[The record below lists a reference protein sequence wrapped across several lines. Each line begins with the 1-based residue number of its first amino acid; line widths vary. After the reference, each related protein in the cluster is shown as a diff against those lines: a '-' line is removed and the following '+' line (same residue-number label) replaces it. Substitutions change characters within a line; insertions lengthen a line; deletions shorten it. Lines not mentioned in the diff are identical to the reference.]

1 MAQPS
6 IRADLDEALD
16 VHLNIA
22 TQITL
27 NHVLALED
35 VTDHADLGLR

>member
-22 TQITL
+22 AQIAL
-27 NHVLALED
+27 NHVALED